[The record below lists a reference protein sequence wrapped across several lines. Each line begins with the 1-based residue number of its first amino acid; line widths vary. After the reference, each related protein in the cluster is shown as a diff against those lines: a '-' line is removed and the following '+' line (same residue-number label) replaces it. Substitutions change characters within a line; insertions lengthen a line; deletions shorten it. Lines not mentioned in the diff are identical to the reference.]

1 MSGSAVSGAR
11 TDMSRTAK
19 IAAAGALGGLLMA
32 LTIGTELREDRSA
45 ETVMVPDD
53 DRGDVRLDQ
62 DLRRCRT
69 LTIPDSGCEAA
80 WEEKRRRFFGRKE
93 RP

>member
-1 MSGSAVSGAR
+1 
-11 TDMSRTAK
+11 MSRTAK

-32 LTIGTELREDRSA
+32 LSVGMAHREAPRVETIAVS
-45 ETVMVPDD
+45 DD
-53 DRGDVRLDQ
+53 EAAADLPER

-69 LTIPDSGCEAA
+69 LTVPDSGCEAA
-80 WEEKRRRFFGRKE
+80 WEEKRRRFFGKGD

>member
-1 MSGSAVSGAR
+1 
-11 TDMSRTAK
+11 MSRTAK

-32 LTIGTELREDRSA
+32 LSVGMAHREAPRVETI
-45 ETVMVPDD
+45 VPDD
-53 DRGDVRLDQ
+53 ETAAGLPEH

-69 LTIPDSGCEAA
+69 LTVPDSACEAA
-80 WEEKRRRFFGRKE
+80 WEEKRRRFFRKGD

>member
-1 MSGSAVSGAR
+1 
-11 TDMSRTAK
+11 MSRTAK

-32 LTIGTELREDRSA
+32 LTLGMAHREDHRA

-53 DRGDVRLDQ
+53 KRGNDATAQ
-62 DLRRCRT
+62 DLRRCRM
-69 LTIPDSGCEAA
+69 LTMPDSGCEAA
-80 WEEKRRRFFGRKE
+80 WEEERRRFFGKGD